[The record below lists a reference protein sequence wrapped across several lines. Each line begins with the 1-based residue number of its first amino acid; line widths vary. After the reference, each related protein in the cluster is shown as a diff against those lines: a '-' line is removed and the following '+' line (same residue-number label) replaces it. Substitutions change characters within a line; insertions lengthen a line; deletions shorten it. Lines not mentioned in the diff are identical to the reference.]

1 MKKKIKVG
9 IIGGGQLGMMLA
21 EASSKLNIVPLIYSN
36 TKDSPAAKVA
46 KTYYGDFNDDKKISE
61 HGGKLDFAKWSN
73 KNMLVIAQIESV
85 PGWDN
90 LDEILS
96 VEGLSGITGGPNDL
110 AASMGIPGE
119 PDNPKRQKL
128 TSDIEALAREKNKI
142 VQDDIIR
149 TLALSLIHISEPTR
163 PY

>member
-1 MKKKIKVG
+1 
-9 IIGGGQLGMMLA
+9 
-21 EASSKLNIVPLIYSN
+21 
-36 TKDSPAAKVA
+36 
-46 KTYYGDFNDDKKISE
+46 
-61 HGGKLDFAKWSN
+61 
-73 KNMLVIAQIESV
+73 MLVIAQIESV

-128 TSDIEALAREKNKI
+128 TSDIESLAREKNKI

-149 TLALSLIHISEPTR
+149 TLAIQELMIESGRKFVENG
-163 PY
+163 

>member
-1 MKKKIKVG
+1 
-9 IIGGGQLGMMLA
+9 
-21 EASSKLNIVPLIYSN
+21 
-36 TKDSPAAKVA
+36 
-46 KTYYGDFNDDKKISE
+46 
-61 HGGKLDFAKWSN
+61 
-73 KNMLVIAQIESV
+73 MLVIAQIESV

-96 VEGLSGITGGPNDL
+96 VEGLTGITGGPNDL

-128 TSDIEALAREKNKI
+128 TSDIESLAREKNKI

-149 TLALSLIHISEPTR
+149 TLAIQELKIESLR
-163 PY
+163 NFF

>member
-1 MKKKIKVG
+1 
-9 IIGGGQLGMMLA
+9 
-21 EASSKLNIVPLIYSN
+21 
-36 TKDSPAAKVA
+36 
-46 KTYYGDFNDDKKISE
+46 
-61 HGGKLDFAKWSN
+61 
-73 KNMLVIAQIESV
+73 MLVIAQIESV

-119 PDNPKRQKL
+119 PDNPKRQTL
-128 TSDIEALAREKNKI
+128 TSDIESLAREKNKI

-149 TLALSLIHISEPTR
+149 TLAIQELMIESGRKFVENGE
-163 PY
+163 

>member
-1 MKKKIKVG
+1 
-9 IIGGGQLGMMLA
+9 
-21 EASSKLNIVPLIYSN
+21 
-36 TKDSPAAKVA
+36 
-46 KTYYGDFNDDKKISE
+46 
-61 HGGKLDFAKWSN
+61 
-73 KNMLVIAQIESV
+73 MLVIAQIESV

-128 TSDIEALAREKNKI
+128 TSDIESLAREKNKI

-149 TLALSLIHISEPTR
+149 TLAIQELMIESGRKFVENGE
-163 PY
+163 